1 MSAVSHSRYLIIGAG
16 SMGLSAAHYL
26 AQQTTE
32 TIQVLDAYSPPH
44 DQGAHH
50 GETRLIR
57 LAYGEGA
64 AYVPLAK
71 QAWALWQAMAQEAG
85 QALLMPVG
93 VVNCGPS
100 DDPFVVQVQESADQY
115 QLALETLSGD
125 ELNARYAGWQLPAE
139 MTGCVES
146 QAGVLRIDRIMRWL
160 RQRVSAQAQ
169 IQLSTGAGVV
179 RLEALDSGGV
189 LAHCADGR
197 QFSGDRVLLSSGQ
210 SLQPLMASVGIELP
224 LTRVRKT
231 FAWFECDERYT
242 PDQFPGFSINDASGI
257 YYGFPNIEGA
267 GFKIGRH
274 DGGQPLPPGEPL
286 RAFGELE
293 EDLAE
298 LQPVL
303 DRYFPGVG
311 ALRHGAVCQYIRT
324 PDEHFLID
332 ECLPGVLV
340 AGGFSGHGYK
350 FASALGHLFAHW
362 LFDGEKS
369 PLLAP
374 FSAQRFSSP
383 GFE

>member
-1 MSAVSHSRYLIIGAG
+1 MSAGSHSRYLIIGAG
-16 SMGLSAAHYL
+16 SMGLAAAHYL
-26 AQQTTE
+26 AQRTDE

-44 DQGAHH
+44 EHGAHH

-71 QAWALWQAMAQEAG
+71 QAWALWQAMG
-85 QALLMPVG
+85 QAAEQDLLMPVG
-93 VVNCGPS
+93 VLNAGPS
-100 DDPFVVQVQESADQY
+100 DDPFVVQVQASADQY
-115 QLALETLSGD
+115 QLALDTLPGD
-125 ELNARYAGWQLPAE
+125 TVNARWAGWQLPPR
-139 MTGCVES
+139 MTGCFEA

-160 RQRVSAQAQ
+160 RQQVRRHAQL
-169 IQLSTGAGVV
+169 QLFTGAGVV
-179 RLEALDSGGV
+179 RLEPLDSGGV
-189 LAHCADGR
+189 RAHCADGR
-197 QFSGDRVLLSSGQ
+197 QFSGDRVLLSTGQ
-210 SLQPLMASVGIELP
+210 SLQPLMARLGVNLP

-242 PDQFPGFSINDASGI
+242 PERFPGFSITDASGI
-257 YYGFPNIEGA
+257 YYGFPDIDGA

-274 DGGQPLPPGEPL
+274 DGGQPLAPGAPL
-286 RAFGELE
+286 RSFGELD
-293 EDLAE
+293 EDLTE

-350 FASALGHLFAHW
+350 FASVLGDLFADW
-362 LFDGEKS
+362 LAGEEKS

-374 FSAQRFSSP
+374 FSAQRF
-383 GFE
+383 